1 MLQYTQNEAAK
12 TRETNHNIIW
22 RANLISKISLSF
34 SPSGAKEKERK
45 RESGRVE
52 EELWERGC
60 WAIAHVQYRSRAVW
74 EAGLG
79 GRAKYTWT
87 SSSYQLCIN
96 QFKASNPPPPLDTL
110 REFEL

>member
-34 SPSGAKEKERK
+34 SPSGANEKERK
-45 RESGRVE
+45 RESERVE

-74 EAGLG
+74 EAEPSLPEPQVVIWMS
-79 GRAKYTWT
+79 RVD
-87 SSSYQLCIN
+87 S
-96 QFKASNPPPPLDTL
+96 F
-110 REFEL
+110 